1 MPSSDLTI
9 KRRSKYLRN
18 NQTDAEACL
27 WSKIRRR
34 QLAGRLFYRQ
44 KTIGPYIADFY
55 CHQARLVIEVDG
67 PDHHTEIG
75 IKQDIVRDQYMN
87 SMGIS
92 VLRFANQEVLG
103 DTEGVLKIITEKVVL
118 K

>member
-1 MPSSDLTI
+1 MPSSELNI
-9 KRRSKYLRN
+9 KRRSRYLRN

-34 QLAGRLFYRQ
+34 QLAGLLFCRQ
-44 KTIGPYIADFY
+44 KAIGAYIADFY
-55 CHQARLVIEVDG
+55 CHKAKLVIEVDG
-67 PDHHTEIG
+67 PQHHNELG
-75 IKQDIVRDQYMN
+75 IEQDQVRDQYMK

-92 VLRFANQEVLG
+92 VLRFSNQEILENRERVL
-103 DTEGVLKIITEKVVL
+103 EIIKEKVGL